1 MEHRSAACETLA
13 RADAVAVLRC
23 VFPRAGC
30 ARNES
35 LVSEDAATLSR
46 NRLSALDSALAI
58 PPSARGEKR
67 PPSATDA
74 EDDCWFE
81 DLADYSEIVEEL
93 ILNPFTRIIKLI
105 FEDKETLV
113 RIAMIF

>member
-1 MEHRSAACETLA
+1 L
-13 RADAVAVLRC
+13 
-23 VFPRAGC
+23 
-30 ARNES
+30 
-35 LVSEDAATLSR
+35 EDAATLSR
-46 NRLSALDSALAI
+46 NRLSALDST

-67 PPSATDA
+67 PPSAADA

-93 ILNPFTRIIKLI
+93 ILNPFTWIIELI